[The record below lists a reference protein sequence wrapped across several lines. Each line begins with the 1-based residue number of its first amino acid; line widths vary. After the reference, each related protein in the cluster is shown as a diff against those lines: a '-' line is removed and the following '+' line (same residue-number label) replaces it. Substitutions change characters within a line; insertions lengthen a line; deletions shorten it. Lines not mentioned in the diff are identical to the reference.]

1 MKHYSKKNILLIF
14 LVLCNGPEEVRIALA
29 IITGY
34 GALSTIA
41 NNYGTEV
48 FRNTSNGFHRVRT
61 SRTCKDN
68 LYTFTNRVFV
78 HQAFQQLIEI
88 LTCL

>member
-1 MKHYSKKNILLIF
+1 MLLVF

-34 GALSTIA
+34 GALCTIA

-48 FRNTSNGFHRVRT
+48 FRNTCNGLHCV
-61 SRTCKDN
+61 
-68 LYTFTNRVFV
+68 
-78 HQAFQQLIEI
+78 
-88 LTCL
+88 